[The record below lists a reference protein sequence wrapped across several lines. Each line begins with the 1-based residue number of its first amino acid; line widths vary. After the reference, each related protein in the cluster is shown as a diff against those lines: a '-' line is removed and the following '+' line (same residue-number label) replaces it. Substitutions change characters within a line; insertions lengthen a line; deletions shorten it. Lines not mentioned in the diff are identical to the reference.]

1 MRDGDKPLQMYPSQ
15 VPDHQGVDQVDN
27 EASHLS
33 TSGAS
38 SPVPDSDL
46 AEAMPAL
53 LGHKNTD
60 SARHPNLPSRSI
72 YYLWLSY
79 IYGIKRDVHI
89 IP

>member
-33 TSGAS
+33 HSEAS
-38 SPVPDSDL
+38 SPVPDS
-46 AEAMPAL
+46 EPAL
-53 LGHKNTD
+53 LGHKHTD
-60 SARHPNLPSRSI
+60 SARHPNLPSRNI

-79 IYGIKRDVHI
+79 IYGIKRDVHF